1 MLFDLEPYLPFN
13 AFVVLA
19 VFAMGAIVAW
29 GEHRDNRNR
38 KDK

>member
-19 VFAMGAIVAW
+19 LAAIGYLVCW
-29 GEHRDNRNR
+29 HETRR
-38 KDK
+38 K